1 LSQTLP
7 TALPI
12 SAIVPEAVGI
22 KTLVFKDKLD
32 FMPGQFVML
41 WLPRVDEKP
50 FGIWRMKTGEFRI
63 TVSAVGTF
71 SKKLHELKVGDK
83 VGIRGP
89 FGKGFT
95 ISTNKKIALV
105 GGGFGTA
112 PLLGLLQQAKNC
124 QADVIIGARSKNLI
138 FGEEYAKQLGAN
150 VYISTNDGSC
160 GEKCFNTQLFEKL
173 LKQKKYS
180 LVYSCGPELMMKTV
194 AEICAKKKIPCE
206 LSLERY
212 MKCGFGICGSC
223 AIDNN
228 GWRVCKDG
236 PVIAGKDALKLSEF
250 GKYHRDSAGTRLKI

>member
-1 LSQTLP
+1 
-7 TALPI
+7 
-12 SAIVPEAVGI
+12 
-22 KTLVFKDKLD
+22 
-32 FMPGQFVML
+32 ML
-41 WLPRVDEKP
+41 WLPEVDEKP
-50 FGIWRMKTGEFRI
+50 FGVWRMESGKLNI
-63 TVSAVGTF
+63 TVSAVGSF

-95 ISTNKKIALV
+95 LPPCEKGGRGGLGGGRGLKKIALV

-112 PLLGLLQQAKNC
+112 PLLGLLQQAKSC

-138 FGEEYAKQLGAN
+138 FGEKYAKKLGAK

-160 GEKCFNTQLFEKL
+160 GEKCFSTQLFEKL
-173 LKQKKYS
+173 LQKKCYDM
-180 LVYSCGPELMMKTV
+180 VYSCGPELMMKAV
-194 AEICAKKKIPCE
+194 AEICGKRKTPCE

-223 AIDNN
+223 AMDSS

-250 GKYHRDSAGTRLKI
+250 GKYHRDSVGTRLKI